1 MLYFIIAVTVLISIL
16 AFYNENIFNKLK
28 FNAYAIKHHREGW
41 RFFSYGFLHAGWLHL
56 LINMYVLY
64 IFGDN
69 VEKVF
74 VYLFGMKGYFFFL
87 LLYAGGIIFSVLFD
101 FNKHKENP
109 YYNSVGASGAVSAI
123 VFSSIIMFPTS
134 KLMLLFLPIPMPAI
148 LFGVLY
154 LIYSAYMSKRGGDNI
169 GHSAHFWGAIFGIA
183 FTIAIEPGFVSE
195 FFKKIF
201 G

>member
-1 MLYFIIAVTVLISIL
+1 MVYFIIGITVIISIM
-16 AFYNENIFNKLK
+16 AFYNEELFNKFK
-28 FNAYAIKHHREGW
+28 FNAYAIKHYREGW
-41 RFFSYGFLHAGWLHL
+41 RFFTYAFLHAGWIHL

-69 VEKVF
+69 VEYVF
-74 VYLFGMKGYFFFL
+74 VGLFGSKGYFFFF
-87 LLYAGGIIFSVLFD
+87 LLYAGGILFSVLFD
-101 FNKHKENP
+101 FKKHNENA
-109 YYNSVGASGAVSAI
+109 YYNSVGASGAVSAV

-148 LFGVLY
+148 LFGILY

-169 GHSAHFWGAIFGIA
+169 GHSAHFWGAVFGIV
-183 FTIAIEPGFVSE
+183 FTVIVEPGFIQN
-195 FFKKIF
+195 FFEQIF